1 MNSEVLA
8 VFFIV
13 LSLIVDGGRGTLSK
27 SDRKV
32 SSGKSKKKSNS
43 SQDTTKPA
51 QPTSGPVEQS
61 VYERSLVT
69 TNLRRPSEVVL
80 NHDKYYR

>member
-8 VFFIV
+8 VFSIL
-13 LSLIVDGGRGTLSK
+13 LSLVVDGGRGTLSK

-32 SSGKSKKKSNS
+32 SSGKSKKKSHS
-43 SQDTTKPA
+43 HPD
-51 QPTSGPVEQS
+51 QPTPGPVDQS